1 MLTATL
7 PMNSSD
13 STERRNNM
21 APKKS
26 GLGRGLGSLLTDNS
40 IEENSSVQPMKLN
53 LMDIEPNKEQA
64 RKIFDEA
71 ALSELADS
79 IAQHGVL
86 QPLLVRPL
94 LGGGYQLI
102 AGERRWRASRMAG
115 LTQVPVII
123 KELSD
128 DEAAVISLI
137 ENLQREDL
145 NPVEEAFGFS
155 SLIKDFNLT
164 QEEAAQRVGKS
175 RPAVAN
181 ALRLL
186 KLPESVIELVRENKL
201 SAGHARTLVAIED
214 EKVLVSVANLIVEK
228 GLSVRETEKLVK
240 SLTAEK
246 KPSKTK
252 KSTRNPFFDEVEL
265 SLNNSLGRKAKVVTK
280 NGKESGTLEI
290 DFYDKEDLARIAKI
304 LAALE

>member
-1 MLTATL
+1 
-7 PMNSSD
+7 
-13 STERRNNM
+13 M
-21 APKKS
+21 APKKN
-26 GLGRGLGSLLTDNS
+26 GLGRGLGSLLADNS
-40 IEENSSVQPMKLN
+40 IEENNSIQPVKLDI
-53 LMDIEPNKEQA
+53 MDIEPNKEQA
-64 RKIFDEA
+64 RKQFDEA

-86 QPLLVRPL
+86 QPLLVRPII
-94 LGGGYQLI
+94 GGGYQLI
-102 AGERRWRASRMAG
+102 AGERRWRASRIAG

-123 KELSD
+123 KELTD

-145 NPVEEAFGFS
+145 NPIEEAYGFA
-155 SLIKDFNLT
+155 SLIKDFDLT

-186 KLPESVIELVRENKL
+186 RLPQEVIDAVREGKF
-201 SAGHARTLVAIED
+201 SAGHARALAAIDD
-214 EKVLVSVANLIVEK
+214 EKTAIFAAKTVMEK

-240 SLTAEK
+240 ALTAEK
-246 KPSKTK
+246 KEKKKKT
-252 KSTRNPFFDEVEL
+252 TARNSFFDEVEL

-280 NGKESGTLEI
+280 SGKESGTLEI
-290 DFYDKEDLARIAKI
+290 DFYDKDDLARIAKV
-304 LAALE
+304 LSALE

>member
-1 MLTATL
+1 
-7 PMNSSD
+7 
-13 STERRNNM
+13 M

-26 GLGRGLGSLLTDNS
+26 GLGRGLDSLLLDNS
-40 IEENSSVQPMKLN
+40 LDETSAAHSVKLN

-64 RKIFDEA
+64 RKQFDEE

-86 QPLLVRPL
+86 QPLLVRPM
-94 LGGGYQLI
+94 LGGGYQLV
-102 AGERRWRASRMAG
+102 AGERRWRASRIAG
-115 LTQVPVII
+115 LTQVPVVI

-128 DEAAVISLI
+128 TEAAVISLI

-145 NPVEEAFGFS
+145 NPVEEAFGFA
-155 SLIKDFNLT
+155 SLMKDFNLT

-186 KLPESVIELVRENKL
+186 KLPEAVLNMVRENKL
-201 SAGHARTLVAIED
+201 SAGHARALASLSD
-214 EKVLVSVANLIVEK
+214 EKLIISTAEFIIDK
-228 GLSVRETEKLVK
+228 ALSVRAAEKLVK
-240 SLTAEK
+240 SLSAEK
-246 KPSKTK
+246 KEK
-252 KSTRNPFFDEVEL
+252 KKAPARNTFFDEVEL
-265 SLNNSLGRKAKVVTK
+265 SLNNSLGRKAKVITK

-290 DFYDKEDLARIAKI
+290 AFYDKDDLARIASI

>member
-1 MLTATL
+1 
-7 PMNSSD
+7 
-13 STERRNNM
+13 M
-21 APKKS
+21 AHKKG
-26 GLGRGLGSLLTDNS
+26 GLGRGLDSLLSDNS
-40 IEENSSVQPMKLN
+40 LEETSAAQPVILN
-53 LMDIEPNKEQA
+53 LMEIEPNKDQA
-64 RKIFDEA
+64 RKHFDDE
-71 ALSELADS
+71 ALSELANS

-86 QPLLVRPL
+86 QPLLVRPII
-94 LGGGYQLI
+94 GGGYQLV
-102 AGERRWRASRMAG
+102 AGERRWRASRIAG
-115 LTQVPVII
+115 LTQVPAII

-128 DEAAVISLI
+128 TDAAVISLI

-145 NPVEEAFGFS
+145 NPVEEAFGFA

-186 KLPESVIELVRENKL
+186 KLPESVLDLVRENKL
-201 SAGHARTLVAIED
+201 SAGHAKALASLND
-214 EKVLVSVANLIVEK
+214 ENLIVTTAQTVIEK

-246 KPSKTK
+246 KEK
-252 KSTRNPFFDEVEL
+252 KKVAARNTFFDEVEL
-265 SLNNSLGRKAKVVTK
+265 SLNNSLGRKARVITK

-290 DFYDKEDLARIAKI
+290 AFFDKDDLAAIARV
-304 LAALE
+304 LEALE

>member
-1 MLTATL
+1 
-7 PMNSSD
+7 
-13 STERRNNM
+13 M

-26 GLGRGLGSLLTDNS
+26 GLGRGLGSLLADNS
-40 IEENSSVQPMKLN
+40 LEETSGAQSVRLN
-53 LMDIEPNKEQA
+53 LMDIEPNKDQA

-86 QPLLVRPL
+86 QPLLVRPMI
-94 LGGGYQLI
+94 GGGYQLV
-102 AGERRWRASRMAG
+102 AGERRWRASRIAG

-128 DEAAVISLI
+128 TEAAVISLI

-145 NPVEEAFGFS
+145 NPVEEALGFA
-155 SLIKDFNLT
+155 SLIKDFDLT
-164 QEEAAQRVGKS
+164 QEEAAEKVGKS

-186 KLPESVIELVRENKL
+186 KLPEAVLNMVRENKL
-201 SAGHARTLVAIED
+201 SAGHARALAALSD
-214 EKVLVSVANLIVEK
+214 EKLIISTAELIISK

-240 SLTAEK
+240 SLTKEKNEK
-246 KPSKTK
+246 KKIS
-252 KSTRNPFFDEVEL
+252 SRNTFFDEVEL
-265 SLNNSLGRKAKVVTK
+265 SLNNSLGRKAKVITK

-290 DFYDKEDLARIAKI
+290 AFYDKDDLARIASI

>member
-1 MLTATL
+1 
-7 PMNSSD
+7 
-13 STERRNNM
+13 M
-21 APKKS
+21 AHKKG
-26 GLGRGLGSLLTDNS
+26 GLGRGLDSLLSDNS
-40 IEENSSVQPMKLN
+40 LEETSAAQPVILN
-53 LMDIEPNKEQA
+53 LMEIEPNKDQA
-64 RKIFDEA
+64 RKHFDDE

-86 QPLLVRPL
+86 QPLLVRPII
-94 LGGGYQLI
+94 GGGYQLV
-102 AGERRWRASRMAG
+102 AGERRWRASRIAG
-115 LTQVPVII
+115 LTQVPAII

-128 DEAAVISLI
+128 IDAAVISLI

-186 KLPESVIELVRENKL
+186 KLPESVLDLVRENKL
-201 SAGHARTLVAIED
+201 SAGHAKALASLND
-214 EKVLVSVANLIVEK
+214 ENLIVTTAQTVIEK

-246 KPSKTK
+246 KEK
-252 KSTRNPFFDEVEL
+252 KKVAARNTFFDEVEL
-265 SLNNSLGRKAKVVTK
+265 SLNNSLGRKARVITK

-290 DFYDKEDLARIAKI
+290 AFFDKDDLAAIARV
-304 LAALE
+304 LEALE

>member
-1 MLTATL
+1 
-7 PMNSSD
+7 
-13 STERRNNM
+13 M

-26 GLGRGLGSLLTDNS
+26 GLGRGLDSLLM
-40 IEENSSVQPMKLN
+40 ENSMDETSSAQAVKLN

-64 RKIFDEA
+64 RKSFDED

-94 LGGGYQLI
+94 IGGGYQLI
-102 AGERRWRASRMAG
+102 AGERRWRASRIAG
-115 LTQVPVII
+115 LTEVPVII
-123 KELSD
+123 KDLSD
-128 DEAAVISLI
+128 TEAAVISLI

-145 NPVEEAFGFS
+145 NPVEEALGFA
-155 SLIKDFNLT
+155 SLMKDFDLT
-164 QEEAAQRVGKS
+164 QEEAAQKVGKS

-186 KLPESVIELVRENKL
+186 KLPEKVLDMVRENKL
-201 SAGHARTLVAIED
+201 SAGHARALAAISD
-214 EKVLVSVANLIVEK
+214 EKTVISAAELIIEK

-240 SLTAEK
+240 TLTAEK
-246 KPSKTK
+246 KEAK
-252 KSTRNPFFDEVEL
+252 KATQRATFFDEVEL
-265 SLNNSLGRKAKVVTK
+265 SLNNSLGRKARVVTK
-280 NGKESGTLEI
+280 NGKENGTLEI
-290 DFYDKEDLARIAKI
+290 AFYDKDDLARIASV

>member
-1 MLTATL
+1 
-7 PMNSSD
+7 
-13 STERRNNM
+13 M
-21 APKKS
+21 AHKKG
-26 GLGRGLGSLLTDNS
+26 GLGRGLDSLLSDNS
-40 IEENSSVQPMKLN
+40 LEETSAAQPVILN
-53 LMDIEPNKEQA
+53 LMEIEPNKDQA
-64 RKIFDEA
+64 RKKFDDE

-86 QPLLVRPL
+86 QPLLVRPII
-94 LGGGYQLI
+94 GGGYQLV
-102 AGERRWRASRMAG
+102 AGERRWRASRIAG
-115 LTQVPVII
+115 LTQVPAII

-128 DEAAVISLI
+128 TDAAVISLI

-145 NPVEEAFGFS
+145 NPVEEAFGFA

-175 RPAVAN
+175 RPSVAN

-186 KLPESVIELVRENKL
+186 KLPESVLDLVRENKL
-201 SAGHARTLVAIED
+201 SAGHAKALASLTD
-214 EKVLVSVANLIVEK
+214 ENLIISTAETVISK

-246 KPSKTK
+246 KEK
-252 KSTRNPFFDEVEL
+252 KKAAARNTFFDEVEL
-265 SLNNSLGRKAKVVTK
+265 SLNNSLGRKARVITK

-290 DFYDKEDLARIAKI
+290 AFFDKDDLAAIARV
-304 LAALE
+304 LEALE

>member
-1 MLTATL
+1 
-7 PMNSSD
+7 
-13 STERRNNM
+13 M

-40 IEENSSVQPMKLN
+40 IEENSSVQPVKLN
-53 LMDIEPNKEQA
+53 LLDIEPNKEQA
-64 RKIFDEA
+64 RKYFDEA

-86 QPLLVRPL
+86 QPLLVRPI

-102 AGERRWRASRMAG
+102 AGERRWRASRIAG

-123 KELSD
+123 KDLSD

-145 NPVEEAFGFS
+145 NPVEEAFGFA
-155 SLIKDFNLT
+155 SLMKDFNLT
-164 QEEAAQRVGKS
+164 QEEAAQKVGKS

-186 KLPESVIELVRENKL
+186 KLPEKVLDMVRENKL
-201 SAGHARTLVAIED
+201 SAGHARALAALDD
-214 EKVLVSVANLIVEK
+214 EKVLISTAELIIEK
-228 GLSVRETEKLVK
+228 GLSVRAVEKLVK
-240 SLTAEK
+240 TLTAEK
-246 KPSKTK
+246 KESVKKAPSRAT
-252 KSTRNPFFDEVEL
+252 FFDEVEL
-265 SLNNSLGRKAKVVTK
+265 SLNNSLGRKAKVITK
-280 NGKESGTLEI
+280 SGKESGTLEI
-290 DFYDKEDLARIAKI
+290 AFYDKDDLARIASI
-304 LAALE
+304 LSALE

>member
-1 MLTATL
+1 
-7 PMNSSD
+7 
-13 STERRNNM
+13 M
-21 APKKS
+21 APKKN
-26 GLGRGLGSLLTDNS
+26 GLGRGLGSLLADNS
-40 IEENSSVQPMKLN
+40 IEENNSIQPVKLDI
-53 LMDIEPNKEQA
+53 MDIEPNKEQA
-64 RKIFDEA
+64 RKQFDEA

-86 QPLLVRPL
+86 QPLLVRPII
-94 LGGGYQLI
+94 GGGYQLI
-102 AGERRWRASRMAG
+102 AGERRWRASRIAG

-123 KELSD
+123 KELTD

-145 NPVEEAFGFS
+145 NPIEEAYGFA
-155 SLIKDFNLT
+155 SLIKDFDLT

-186 KLPESVIELVRENKL
+186 RLPQEVIDAVREGKL
-201 SAGHARTLVAIED
+201 SAGHARALAAIDD
-214 EKVLVSVANLIVEK
+214 EKTAIFAAKTVMEK

-240 SLTAEK
+240 ALTAEK
-246 KPSKTK
+246 KEKKKKTDA
-252 KSTRNPFFDEVEL
+252 RNSFFDEVEL

-280 NGKESGTLEI
+280 SGKESGTLEI
-290 DFYDKEDLARIAKI
+290 DFYDKDDLARIAKV
-304 LAALE
+304 LSALE

>member
-1 MLTATL
+1 
-7 PMNSSD
+7 
-13 STERRNNM
+13 M
-21 APKKS
+21 APKKG
-26 GLGRGLGSLLTDNS
+26 GLGRGLTSLLADNS
-40 IEENSSVQPMKLN
+40 LEETSGAQTVKLS
-53 LMDIEPNKEQA
+53 LMDIEPNKDQA

-86 QPLLVRPL
+86 QPLLVRPMI
-94 LGGGYQLI
+94 GGGYQLV
-102 AGERRWRASRMAG
+102 AGERRWRASRIAG
-115 LTQVPVII
+115 LTQVPVVI

-128 DEAAVISLI
+128 TEAAVISLI

-145 NPVEEAFGFS
+145 NPVEEALGYA

-164 QEEAAQRVGKS
+164 QEEAAEKVGKS

-181 ALRLL
+181 SLRLL
-186 KLPESVIELVRENKL
+186 KLPEAVLDMVRENKL
-201 SAGHARTLVAIED
+201 SAGHA
-214 EKVLVSVANLIVEK
+214 KVLVALDDEKLIISTAEFIIEK
-228 GLSVRETEKLVK
+228 KLSVRETEKLVK

-246 KPSKTK
+246 KEPK
-252 KSTRNPFFDEVEL
+252 KSPTRHTFFDEVEL
-265 SLNNSLGRKAKVVTK
+265 SLNNSLGRKAKVITK

-290 DFYDKEDLARIAKI
+290 AFYDKDDLARIAKI